1 MTKSKIGFV
10 DTDALG
16 EEQNPTMGHAEAYE
30 EDDDSSGGFINNV
43 LLYFL
48 LCFGALSLL
57 KEVTLFLVRLFKRG

>member
-10 DTDALG
+10 DTDSHEE
-16 EEQNPTMGHAEAYE
+16 EEQHQMGHAEAYE

-57 KEVTLFLVRLFKRG
+57 KEVTLFLVRLFKRD

>member
-10 DTDALG
+10 DTDSHEE
-16 EEQNPTMGHAEAYE
+16 EEQHQMGYAETYE
-30 EDDDSSGGFINNV
+30 EDDGFINNV

-57 KEVTLFLVRLFKRG
+57 KEVMLFLVRLFKRD